1 MRNKETASES
11 SDSDSDVEDGLLDT
25 TPIAVAVPVTGS
37 TTNISSNR
45 ATSSVPL
52 ASSVLDS
59 DSDAAA
65 REAAAAA
72 REAGIADIR
81 NHCEQHLSTNPSSS
95 YVTWIATLHPENAQ
109 VTIDPRFLIE
119 GNPWLVVYEEAKED
133 LQKGRIRAGTTVT
146 PSAPEAEEDDD
157 KDETETATF
166 SGCLDLIVGS
176 TLVLTGI
183 LSSFTIEICAAYAYL
198 SYWLCCKIVDMC
210 SPPGLFS
217 WLPLFLAWIIG
228 KSFLLIDVVLLFFS
242 IVVVECI
249 AAANYLVCTIL
260 GCSHQV
266 GKNAHQMTRKM
277 SHLVR
282 WAFRRH
288 FEDWEPS
295 RTHFERSTRT
305 NDELT

>member
-1 MRNKETASES
+1 MRNKETAD
-11 SDSDSDVEDGLLDT
+11 DSDSDVEDGLLDT
-25 TPIAVAVPVTGS
+25 TPIAVAVPVTGNN
-37 TTNISSNR
+37 NINSNR
-45 ATSSVPL
+45 TTSVPL
-52 ASSVLDS
+52 ASSVLES

-65 REAAAAA
+65 RAAAAAA

-133 LQKGRIRAGTTVT
+133 LQKGTIRAGTAVT

-157 KDETETATF
+157 KDEPKTATF
-166 SGCLDLIVGS
+166 SGFLDLIVGS

-183 LSSFTIEICAAYAYL
+183 LSSFTVEICAAYAYL
-198 SYWLCCKIVDMC
+198 SYWLCCKIVDLC

-228 KSFLLIDVVLLFFS
+228 KSFLLIDMVLLFFS

-249 AAANYLVCTIL
+249 AATNYLVCTIL
-260 GCSHQV
+260 RMLSSSG
-266 GKNAHQMTRKM
+266 
-277 SHLVR
+277 
-282 WAFRRH
+282 
-288 FEDWEPS
+288 
-295 RTHFERSTRT
+295 
-305 NDELT
+305 